1 MGLQRMEQ
9 PLRGG
14 LNFIDRAEERRLIG
28 LGWTVK
34 AAHLSYELQ
43 RGCADFVVG
52 HRRIKIKERFDASA
66 HAEIIG
72 AGPIVCQAITPC
84 AASAVRE
91 LCL

>member
-1 MGLQRMEQ
+1 
-9 PLRGG
+9 
-14 LNFIDRAEERRLIG
+14 
-28 LGWTVK
+28 
-34 AAHLSYELQ
+34 LQ

-91 LCL
+91 LRL